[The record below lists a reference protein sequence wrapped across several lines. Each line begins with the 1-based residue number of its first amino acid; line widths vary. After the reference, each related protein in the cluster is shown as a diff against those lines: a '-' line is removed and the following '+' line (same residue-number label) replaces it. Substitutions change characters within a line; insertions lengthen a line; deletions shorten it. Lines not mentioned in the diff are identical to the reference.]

1 MPSEVKKVAAF
12 APGTRVSL
20 TDQPGR
26 EARITAVELHES
38 GVVRYEVVWWVNG
51 SRNSAWV
58 HDSEVSG
65 ADGMV
70 QIGFRAD

>member
-1 MPSEVKKVAAF
+1 MPSEVKKVTAF
-12 APGTRVSL
+12 APGTHAAL

-26 EARITAVELHES
+26 EARITAVEIRES
-38 GVVRYEVVWWVNG
+38 GAVRYEVAWWVNG
-51 SRNSAWV
+51 SRSTAWV
-58 HDSEVSG
+58 DDCEVSG